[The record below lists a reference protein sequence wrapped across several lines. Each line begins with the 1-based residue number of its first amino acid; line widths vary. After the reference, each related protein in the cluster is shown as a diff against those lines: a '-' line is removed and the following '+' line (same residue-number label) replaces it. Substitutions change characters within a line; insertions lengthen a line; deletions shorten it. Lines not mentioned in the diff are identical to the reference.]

1 MKKRIVRITAA
12 LCAAAL
18 LAGCGG
24 SIGSKDGGYY
34 TTEAAAQESYANYD
48 SVAGSV
54 DSGLVPENAAEAAT
68 DETAQKIIYNASLSM
83 ESTDFDT
90 TREAL
95 MTAVEANGAWL
106 ESTSL
111 YGTEKDH
118 DRTADYTVRVPV
130 GSYRAFLAAVGDA
143 GSVLN
148 ISESAE
154 NITSSYIDV
163 QARLS
168 ALEAQRDRLN
178 ALADQAETTAD
189 LLEIESQLSDV
200 QYQLENYTRQLRSMD
215 QQVSYSTVD
224 IYLREVATLT
234 PTGVTFGERIAD
246 AFGGGWDAF
255 VGFLQGLVIALVI
268 VAVYLLCWL
277 RRYLPKLFIN
287 WKSPEIGC
295 FIYLGG
301 CRNENEALF
310 MSFLGR
316 LPLDVLILCPDL
328 NIKCCLE
335 DKLLYEVN
343 YPESLAITEY
353 PEESSQVKIGTA
365 AYHAERELD
374 TLMYQDSGI
383 YRNQQYVKANVI
395 NLQTMYEEI
404 KLLWDQELKYRPNFS
419 TVNGVVN
426 IPVIFSKISGVKD
439 GSVSQYWESIAALI
453 TEDTVVV
460 KSAPYI
466 EPTASG
472 PMKAF
477 AVEFYKNGKLLRN
490 KIKNHPRY
498 PYHLLREEM
507 QEFILDKLQLLIER
521 KLIKGIGENGTEYT
535 VIAQILDL
543 PKEILRLIQKF
554 DFTKK
559 NPKLIYINTGETM
572 ISLQD
577 SILVTFLNL
586 AGFDILF
593 FVPTGYQSVENYFAE
608 KLMEEHQIGEY
619 KYDMQVPDLNNI
631 STNSTRPSWRRKLF
645 RRG

>member
-1 MKKRIVRITAA
+1 MPKVRYIPLFCICFVTHRARFPCYIGEKGNTGCLPPWGRWPRPRPRPDEGRAYRYCPQTISQWSGPLTAFPEGGSLYKGKEHPTKKNRIVRLTAA

-18 LAGCGG
+18 LAGCGS

-34 TTEAAAQESYANYD
+34 AAEAAAQESYANYD
-48 SVAGSV
+48 SAAGSV

-255 VGFLQGLVIALVI
+255 VGFLQGLVIALVYLWPVLLI
-268 VAVYLLCWL
+268 AAAVVFIL
-277 RRYLPKLFIN
+277 RKVWKKRPKKEKLPK
-287 WKSPEIGC
+287 P
-295 FIYLGG
+295 
-301 CRNENEALF
+301 AQT
-310 MSFLGR
+310 
-316 LPLDVLILCPDL
+316 PP
-328 NIKCCLE
+328 
-335 DKLLYEVN
+335 
-343 YPESLAITEY
+343 PAEY
-353 PEESSQVKIGTA
+353 PVKPGD
-365 AYHAERELD
+365 EP
-374 TLMYQDSGI
+374 
-383 YRNQQYVKANVI
+383 KP
-395 NLQTMYEEI
+395 
-404 KLLWDQELKYRPNFS
+404 KY
-419 TVNGVVN
+419 
-426 IPVIFSKISGVKD
+426 
-439 GSVSQYWESIAALI
+439 
-453 TEDTVVV
+453 
-460 KSAPYI
+460 
-466 EPTASG
+466 
-472 PMKAF
+472 
-477 AVEFYKNGKLLRN
+477 
-490 KIKNHPRY
+490 
-498 PYHLLREEM
+498 
-507 QEFILDKLQLLIER
+507 
-521 KLIKGIGENGTEYT
+521 
-535 VIAQILDL
+535 
-543 PKEILRLIQKF
+543 
-554 DFTKK
+554 
-559 NPKLIYINTGETM
+559 
-572 ISLQD
+572 
-577 SILVTFLNL
+577 
-586 AGFDILF
+586 
-593 FVPTGYQSVENYFAE
+593 
-608 KLMEEHQIGEY
+608 
-619 KYDMQVPDLNNI
+619 
-631 STNSTRPSWRRKLF
+631 
-645 RRG
+645 

>member
-18 LAGCGG
+18 LAGCGSG
-24 SIGSKDGGYY
+24 ISSKDGGYY
-34 TTEAAAQESYANYD
+34 TTEAAAQESYNYD
-48 SVAGSV
+48 SAAGGV

-200 QYQLENYTRQLRSMD
+200 QYQLESYTCQLRSMD

-255 VGFLQGLVIALVI
+255 VGFLQGLVIALVYLWPVLLI
-268 VAVYLLCWL
+268 AVAVVFIL
-277 RRYLPKLFIN
+277 RKVWKKRPK
-287 WKSPEIGC
+287 P
-295 FIYLGG
+295 
-301 CRNENEALF
+301 AQT
-310 MSFLGR
+310 
-316 LPLDVLILCPDL
+316 PP
-328 NIKCCLE
+328 
-335 DKLLYEVN
+335 
-343 YPESLAITEY
+343 PAEY
-353 PEESSQVKIGTA
+353 PVKPGD
-365 AYHAERELD
+365 EP
-374 TLMYQDSGI
+374 
-383 YRNQQYVKANVI
+383 KP
-395 NLQTMYEEI
+395 
-404 KLLWDQELKYRPNFS
+404 KY
-419 TVNGVVN
+419 
-426 IPVIFSKISGVKD
+426 
-439 GSVSQYWESIAALI
+439 
-453 TEDTVVV
+453 
-460 KSAPYI
+460 
-466 EPTASG
+466 
-472 PMKAF
+472 
-477 AVEFYKNGKLLRN
+477 
-490 KIKNHPRY
+490 
-498 PYHLLREEM
+498 
-507 QEFILDKLQLLIER
+507 
-521 KLIKGIGENGTEYT
+521 
-535 VIAQILDL
+535 
-543 PKEILRLIQKF
+543 
-554 DFTKK
+554 
-559 NPKLIYINTGETM
+559 
-572 ISLQD
+572 
-577 SILVTFLNL
+577 
-586 AGFDILF
+586 
-593 FVPTGYQSVENYFAE
+593 
-608 KLMEEHQIGEY
+608 
-619 KYDMQVPDLNNI
+619 
-631 STNSTRPSWRRKLF
+631 
-645 RRG
+645 

>member
-18 LAGCGG
+18 LAGCGS

-34 TTEAAAQESYANYD
+34 AAAEAAPQESYANYD
-48 SVAGSV
+48 SVAGGV

-200 QYQLENYTRQLRSMD
+200 QYQLENYTRQLHSMD

-255 VGFLQGLVIALVI
+255 VGFLQGLVIALVYLWPVLLI
-268 VAVYLLCWL
+268 AVAVVFIL
-277 RRYLPKLFIN
+277 RKVWKKRPKKEKLPK
-287 WKSPEIGC
+287 P
-295 FIYLGG
+295 
-301 CRNENEALF
+301 AQT
-310 MSFLGR
+310 
-316 LPLDVLILCPDL
+316 PP
-328 NIKCCLE
+328 
-335 DKLLYEVN
+335 
-343 YPESLAITEY
+343 PAEY
-353 PEESSQVKIGTA
+353 PVKPGD
-365 AYHAERELD
+365 EP
-374 TLMYQDSGI
+374 
-383 YRNQQYVKANVI
+383 KP
-395 NLQTMYEEI
+395 
-404 KLLWDQELKYRPNFS
+404 KY
-419 TVNGVVN
+419 
-426 IPVIFSKISGVKD
+426 
-439 GSVSQYWESIAALI
+439 
-453 TEDTVVV
+453 
-460 KSAPYI
+460 
-466 EPTASG
+466 
-472 PMKAF
+472 
-477 AVEFYKNGKLLRN
+477 
-490 KIKNHPRY
+490 
-498 PYHLLREEM
+498 
-507 QEFILDKLQLLIER
+507 
-521 KLIKGIGENGTEYT
+521 
-535 VIAQILDL
+535 
-543 PKEILRLIQKF
+543 
-554 DFTKK
+554 
-559 NPKLIYINTGETM
+559 
-572 ISLQD
+572 
-577 SILVTFLNL
+577 
-586 AGFDILF
+586 
-593 FVPTGYQSVENYFAE
+593 
-608 KLMEEHQIGEY
+608 
-619 KYDMQVPDLNNI
+619 
-631 STNSTRPSWRRKLF
+631 
-645 RRG
+645 